1 MDNQM
6 ALIGGNREG
15 KATNI
20 EINIIANGTIIE
32 GKISTQG
39 SMRID
44 GRVIGNVHVGG
55 NLTVGTTGEVNGDI
69 EAKNAIIGGKVN
81 GTIVVAEKLVF
92 ESKAVVKGDIKASK
106 LVVDEGA
113 IFDGK
118 CIMTS
123 TSPVNKTV

>member
-1 MDNQM
+1 M
-6 ALIGGNREG
+6 ALIGGNKEG
-15 KATNI
+15 KTTNV
-20 EINIIANGTIIE
+20 EINIIANGTVIE

-44 GRVIGNVHVGG
+44 GRVIGNVHVNG
-55 NLTVGTTGEVNGDI
+55 NLTIGTTGEVNGDI

-81 GTIVVAEKLVF
+81 GTIIVAEKLVF
-92 ESKAVVKGDIKASK
+92 ESKAVIKGDIKASK

-123 TSPVNKTV
+123 ASSVNKTVQ

>member
-1 MDNQM
+1 M
-6 ALIGGNREG
+6 ALIGGNKEG
-15 KATNI
+15 KATNV
-20 EINIIANGTIIE
+20 EINIIANGTVIE

-44 GRVIGNVHVGG
+44 GRVIGNVHVNG
-55 NLTVGTTGEVNGDI
+55 NLTIGTTGEVNGDI

-92 ESKAVVKGDIKASK
+92 ESKAVIKGDIKASK

-123 TSPVNKTV
+123 ASSVNKTV